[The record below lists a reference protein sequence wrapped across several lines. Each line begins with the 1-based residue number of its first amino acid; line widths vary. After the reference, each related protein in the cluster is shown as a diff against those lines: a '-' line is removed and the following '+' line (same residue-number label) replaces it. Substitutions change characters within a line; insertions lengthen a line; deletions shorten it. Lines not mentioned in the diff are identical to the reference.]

1 MEGNMAKE
9 KITNLD
15 MTQRILNLEKE
26 VQELKDTIICLSNTI
41 KLMQKNIVSERNE
54 FNDFDWEKTAGG

>member
-1 MEGNMAKE
+1 MAKE

-41 KLMQKNIVSERNE
+41 
-54 FNDFDWEKTAGG
+54 